1 MTKHRLRNP
10 AGVFI
15 IAYSQ
20 RKKRTDS
27 AVQSAVR
34 PSITHTGSST
44 LPVSAPMKAFFIIVI
59 PCVSGKRLTIFCIA
73 PGITSSGRVVPEKT
87 SIGK

>member
-1 MTKHRLRNP
+1 MTKRRLCFA

-15 IAYSQ
+15 IVAYSQ
-20 RKKRTDS
+20 RKKRTES

-44 LPVSAPMKAFFIIVI
+44 LPVPTPMKAFFIIVM
-59 PCVSGKRLTIFCIA
+59 PCVSGKRLTIFCFA
-73 PGITSSGRVVPEKT
+73 PSCR
-87 SIGK
+87 